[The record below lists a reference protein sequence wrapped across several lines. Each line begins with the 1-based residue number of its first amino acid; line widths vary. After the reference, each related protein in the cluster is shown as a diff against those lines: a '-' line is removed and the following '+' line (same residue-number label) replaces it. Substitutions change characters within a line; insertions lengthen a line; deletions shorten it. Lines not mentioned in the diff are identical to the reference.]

1 MLIEYKNVDVVQE
14 GTLVLKNVD
23 FHVEEGELIY
33 IIGKVGTGKSS
44 LLKTIY
50 CEIDINKDAEQCVV
64 LGEDYHK
71 LKRRHVPKLR
81 KQMGLVFQDFRLLED
96 RSIGNNLRFVLK
108 ATGWKK
114 RDEIEARVVEAL
126 RQVGM
131 EDAVNKMPYM
141 LSGGEQQRVA
151 IARALLNSPKI
162 ILADEPTGHLDP
174 ESEEGILELFQEISK
189 SGTAVVVSTHR
200 YALLDKYPGT
210 IYKCGDQHL
219 TAMTLNEIKSEP
231 AEPRVKPAKP
241 GEEEPVAVAPESAD
255 LEEEN
260 TTAAEPLQEQE
271 APQAV
276 EHEEEHHSHSHSK
289 KKHKNR
295 R

>member
-1 MLIEYKNVDVVQE
+1 MLIEYKKVDVVQE
-14 GTLVLKNVD
+14 GTLVLKDVD
-23 FHVEEGELIY
+23 FHVAEGELIY

-50 CEIDINKDAEQCVV
+50 GELDVNKDAEQCVV

-71 LKRRHVPKLR
+71 LKRSHVPKLR

-96 RSIGNNLRFVLK
+96 RSIGNNLRFVLG

-114 RDEIEARVVEAL
+114 RDEIENRIIEAL

-189 SGTAVVVSTHR
+189 SGTAVVISTHR

-210 IYKCGDQHL
+210 IYQCGDQHL
-219 TAMTLNEIKSEP
+219 TPMNVNEIKSDTPSQIDEQHDE
-231 AEPRVKPAKP
+231 AIC
-241 GEEEPVAVAPESAD
+241 EEETPD
-255 LEEEN
+255 
-260 TTAAEPLQEQE
+260 
-271 APQAV
+271 AV
-276 EHEEEHHSHSHSK
+276 EQGDETKPEADGQDEIKPNAPAHNATPTHSK
-289 KKHKNR
+289 KHKKR

>member
-1 MLIEYKNVDVVQE
+1 MLVDYKNVDVYQE
-14 GTLVLKNVD
+14 GNLVLKGIN
-23 FHVEEGELIY
+23 FQVEEGELVY

-50 CEIDINKDAEQCVV
+50 CELDIKKTSEQCLV

-81 KQMGLVFQDFRLLED
+81 KQMGLIFQDFHLLED
-96 RSIGNNLRFVLK
+96 RSIGNNLRFVLE

-114 RDEIEARVVEAL
+114 RAEIEERIVEAL

-131 EDAVNKMPYM
+131 EDAINKMPYM
-141 LSGGEQQRVA
+141 LSGGEQQRIA

-189 SGTAVVVSTHR
+189 AGTAVVISTHR
-200 YALLDKYPGT
+200 YALLNKYPGT
-210 IYKCGDQHL
+210 IYKCGDQQ
-219 TAMTLNEIKSEP
+219 LNKI
-231 AEPRVKPAKP
+231 
-241 GEEEPVAVAPESAD
+241 ES
-255 LEEEN
+255 LEE
-260 TTAAEPLQEQE
+260 TTI
-271 APQAV
+271 
-276 EHEEEHHSHSHSK
+276 
-289 KKHKNR
+289 
-295 R
+295 